1 MYAGGWITHA
11 TLHRPMIRPVVYR
24 QPPVVYT
31 PLALEPGPVLNQQII
46 NSHPAV
52 EVAPTEIPAVA
63 AVEKIS
69 RGIKFKWLVPVIL
82 VAASIVYNVKQ
93 SQDIDYYK
101 TTVGTLKNKSVQ
113 VAAAVKTVDPA
124 ELRCMSENIYF
135 EAGGES
141 LAGKLAVGQV
151 VLNRV
156 RSPNYPKTVC
166 GVVHQKSG
174 DTCMFS
180 WLCEGAKEI
189 KNSSNW
195 QQSQQ
200 VAYQLLSRDVED
212 ITEGSTNFHGQSVNP
227 GWKLRPTVR
236 IDGHQFYRQ

>member
-1 MYAGGWITHA
+1 
-11 TLHRPMIRPVVYR
+11 MIQPVVYR
-24 QPPVVYT
+24 QPPVVHK
-31 PLALEPGPVLNQQII
+31 PLALEPGPVLNQPVI
-46 NSHPAV
+46 NSHPTVDITPAI
-52 EVAPTEIPAVA
+52 ETTTTELPAVA
-63 AVEKIS
+63 AVEKKQ
-69 RGIKFKWLVPVIL
+69 RKIKFKWLIPVIL
-82 VAASIVYNVKQ
+82 VAASAVYNVKQ

-101 TTVGTLKNKSVQ
+101 STVGTLKNKSVQ
-113 VAAAVKTVDPA
+113 AAAVKVVDPA

-141 LAGKLAVGQV
+141 LVGKMAVGQV

-189 KNSSNW
+189 KNSLNW
-195 QQSQQ
+195 RQSQE
-200 VAYQLLSRDVED
+200 VAYKLLSRDIED

-227 GWKLRPTVR
+227 RWNLKPTVR
-236 IDGHQFYRQ
+236 IDGHQFYR